1 MQIKG
6 ATHWNIESSDVT
18 EFERF
23 GPFVIEKLRV
33 QIEIEMPHDSNV
45 LLYKEF
51 QSWGIPNTFQ
61 IHITIDFI

>member
-23 GPFVIEKLRV
+23 GPLNFVIEKLRV

-51 QSWGIPNTFQ
+51 QSC
-61 IHITIDFI
+61 